1 MRDAGVRAT
10 VESWEPLADHDR
22 VPGDPAALRHLARRI
37 GDIGRSAHTQATSL
51 RRLESTSWHGEASEG
66 FRETAGRLP
75 VQLEALAERYGGVGV
90 ALNRYSH
97 QLETA
102 QTAARSALAAAR
114 RAQESQRAAALGVAR
129 MREHYASEA
138 TRSAS
143 EAPGAATAPVQP
155 WVGPDHSALLGQAD
169 DDMAAARRRFD
180 EAVSENACAAGTCAA
195 VISREADNEALRNPG
210 GGWGAS
216 ARVTAWA
223 REVSVW
229 AGNAS
234 AVLSI
239 AAVALCWV
247 PGLNAV
253 LATLALVTGA
263 MALSADYWLFRRG
276 EKDRSDLAWSAAGVV
291 AGGAG
296 KVLGGAAMAV
306 HSARFARASVRLD
319 AARSAVVALGRQRRA
334 YVAGVSTTRGLASA
348 PVHAARAVS
357 ARGAAVAAASRAS
370 AVRADDAFSHMPWTG
385 VVTASRGAAG
395 VIVAPFQPVRSVG
408 RARDTVRTLARDFA
422 QRSGPYGSELAAAR
436 AQNGLPGVLYL
447 QGSIATDLAGAAIG
461 GRTLHPYAREA
472 ARGLVPDPRSAT
484 VPTPALKPPP
494 TRLAPAL
501 R

>member
-22 VPGDPAALRHLARRI
+22 VPGDPAALRHLARRM

-66 FRETAGRLP
+66 FRETAGLLP

-114 RAQESQRAAALGVAR
+114 RAQEGQRAAALGVAR
-129 MREHYASEA
+129 MRENYASEA

-143 EAPGAATAPVQP
+143 EPPGAATAPVQP
-155 WVGPDHSALLGQAD
+155 WVGPDHSALLSQAD
-169 DDMAAARRRFD
+169 ADLAVARRQLD
-180 EAVSENACAAGTCAA
+180 HAVGENDCAAGACAA
-195 VISREADNEALRNPG
+195 VIAREADNEALRNPG
-210 GGWGAS
+210 GGAGAS
-216 ARVTAWA
+216 ARITAWA
-223 REVSVW
+223 RTVSVW

-234 AVLSI
+234 AVLSV

-253 LATLALVTGA
+253 LATLAIVTGA
-263 MALSADYWLFRRG
+263 MALSADCWLFSRE
-276 EKDRSDLAWSAAGVV
+276 EKDRSDLAWSVAGVV
-291 AGGAG
+291 TGGVG
-296 KVLGGAAMAV
+296 KALGGAATAV
-306 HSARFARASVRLD
+306 HSARFARASDRLD
-319 AARSAVVALGRQRRA
+319 AARSAVVALGSHRRA
-334 YVAGVSTTRGLASA
+334 YVAGVSTIRGVVSA

-357 ARGAAVAAASRAS
+357 ARGAAAAAAARAR

-385 VVTASRGAAG
+385 VVTTSRGAVG
-395 VIVAPFQPVRSVG
+395 VLVAPFQPVRSVG
-408 RARDTVRTLARDFA
+408 RARDTVRAMARDFA
-422 QRSGPYGSELAAAR
+422 NRSGPYGSELAAAR

-447 QGSIATDLAGAAIG
+447 RGSIATDLAGAVIG

-472 ARGLVPDPRSAT
+472 VRGLVPGPRSAA
-484 VPTPALKPPP
+484 VPAPALKPSP